1 MKIIVD
7 TREKPQAITDI
18 LRYFEMNGVEYEIK
32 KLDTADYF
40 NPENPVVL
48 VDRKQSLYEVIGN
61 LGNKKSRFYKECQR
75 ANKEWK
81 QLVVLVEHGEG
92 IKSLEDVAKWKNRNF
107 SKKRLYIDG
116 RELAER
122 MHKVAVMY
130 NVKWQFCNKPDTG
143 KVILELLSR
152 C

>member
-61 LGNKKSRFYKECQR
+61 LGNKKSRFYRECQR

-92 IKSLEDVAKWKNRNF
+92 IKSLEDVAKWKNKNF
-107 SKKRLYIDG
+107 SNKRLYMDG

-130 NVKWQFCNKPDTG
+130 NVKWQFCNKFETG
-143 KVILELLSR
+143 KVIVELLSR

>member
-7 TREKPQAITDI
+7 TREKPQAITNI
-18 LRYFEMNGVEYEIK
+18 LRYFETNGVEYEIK
-32 KLDTADYF
+32 KLDTADYS

-61 LGNKKSRFYKECQR
+61 LGNKKSRFYRECQR
-75 ANKEWK
+75 ANKEWR

-107 SKKRLYIDG
+107 SKKRLYMDG

-130 NVKWQFCNKPDTG
+130 NVKWQFCNKSDTG

>member
-61 LGNKKSRFYKECQR
+61 LGNKKSRFYRECQR
-75 ANKEWK
+75 ANKEWR

>member
-7 TREKPQAITDI
+7 TREKPQAITNI

-61 LGNKKSRFYKECQR
+61 LGNKKSRFYRECQR
-75 ANKEWK
+75 ANKEWR

-122 MHKVAVMY
+122 MHKVEVMY
-130 NVKWQFCNKPDTG
+130 NVKWQFCNKSETG
-143 KVILELLSR
+143 KVIVELLSR
-152 C
+152 R

>member
-61 LGNKKSRFYKECQR
+61 LGNKKSRFYRECQR

-107 SKKRLYIDG
+107 SNKRLYIDG

-143 KVILELLSR
+143 KVIVELLSR